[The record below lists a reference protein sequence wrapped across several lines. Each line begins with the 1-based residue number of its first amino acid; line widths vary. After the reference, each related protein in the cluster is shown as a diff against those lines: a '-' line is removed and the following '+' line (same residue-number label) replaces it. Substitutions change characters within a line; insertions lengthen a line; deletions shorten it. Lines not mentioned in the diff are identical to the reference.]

1 MVSFNMIEPDPVDPA
16 DASDPPRME
25 ASAAAPHPAAYA
37 DPSDEMALPPST
49 GAVIPRVLV
58 VDDDPRNLFALEEML
73 REPGIEIVQARS
85 GEDALREVLRGDFAV
100 ILLDVQ
106 MPKMDGYE
114 AAALIRSR
122 ERSSRTP
129 IIFLTAVNKDDV
141 HVFQGYTAGAVDY
154 VFKPFDPLI
163 LRSKLAVF
171 VELYRKTEQIRRR
184 AEAERFLFEE
194 NMRMRA
200 AQLATERELRRTSEQ
215 QAMILRSL
223 PVDLFTVKP
232 DDVSRPA
239 FIATQGGQS
248 ESWLGFPV
256 ERFYE
261 PWFWHGQVHED
272 DRARILDAFRTT
284 LSEGRAAAEFRFHAG
299 DGTSR
304 WLLCEAA
311 LRTDERGRPLE
322 IQGMTVDITDRK
334 MLEEQLQHA
343 RKLETVGRLTGGI
356 AHDFNNMLAIV
367 IGNLDLLQSNF
378 QNDPKAAKRARMAL
392 DGALRCADMTRRL
405 LAFSRKETL
414 NARIV
419 ELGELVRSMTDLLR
433 RTLGEMVEVEL
444 DIAEDTWLVHIDPAG
459 LETTIAN
466 LVVNA
471 RDAMPEGGRLAIS
484 VENRGFDA
492 AWFGSPAPERISG
505 EFVVIR
511 VADSGSGI
519 PAEVLA
525 RVFEPFFTTKEVGRG
540 TGLGLSTTYGYV
552 KQSNGHIQI
561 DSEPGRGTIVTLLL
575 PRAQGAAAA
584 LLDAADDQ
592 DLPSLEQLRGRGETV
607 LVVEDDREVRKVVAA
622 TLSEFGYQ
630 VLEADSGAAALGV
643 LENGVDVQAVFSDV
657 TMPGMS
663 GPQLAEVARDRR
675 PGLRVLLTTGYA
687 GDVELPRGAALLRK
701 PYRRAELATRIRAL
715 LDEPG
720 GA

>member
-1 MVSFNMIEPDPVDPA
+1 MPDPNGPA
-16 DASDPPRME
+16 GESDPPRDAMP
-25 ASAAAPHPAAYA
+25 AAAPHPPA
-37 DPSDEMALPPST
+37 DSASAEEITRAPPS
-49 GAVIPRVLV
+49 AAIVPRVLI
-58 VDDDPRNLFALEEML
+58 VDDDPRNLFALEEIL

-85 GEDALREVLRGDFAV
+85 GQDALREVLRQDFAV

-106 MPKMDGYE
+106 MPEMDGYE
-114 AAALIRSR
+114 AATLIRSR

-141 HVFQGYTAGAVDY
+141 HVFRGYTAGAVDY

-163 LRSKLAVF
+163 LRSKVSIF
-171 VELYRKTEQIRRR
+171 VQLFRKTEQIRRR

-215 QAMILRSL
+215 QAMILQSL
-223 PVDLFTVKP
+223 PVDLFTMAP
-232 DDVSRPA
+232 HDFARPL
-239 FIATQGGQS
+239 FITQSGGKR
-248 ESWLGFPV
+248 ESWLGFPTD
-256 ERFYE
+256 RFYE
-261 PWFWHGQVHED
+261 PWFWHQRTHED
-272 DRARILDAFRTT
+272 DRARVLDSFRTA
-284 LSEGRAAAEFRFHAG
+284 LAEGRGSAEFRFLTG
-299 DGTSR
+299 SGEWR
-304 WLLCEAA
+304 WLLCETA
-311 LRTDERGRPLE
+311 LRTDERGEPVE
-322 IQGMTVDITDRK
+322 IQGMTVDVTDRK
-334 MLEEQLQHA
+334 ELEEQLQHA

-378 QNDPKAAKRARMAL
+378 ESDPKAAKRARMAL

-414 NARIV
+414 NARVI
-419 ELGELVRSMTDLLR
+419 ELSGLVSSMTDLLR
-433 RTLGEMVEVEL
+433 RTLGETIEVTL
-444 DIAEDTWLVHIDPAG
+444 DVAEGVWPVNLDPTG

-466 LVVNA
+466 LAVNA
-471 RDAMPEGGRLAIS
+471 RDAMPDGGQLAIS
-484 VENRGFDA
+484 VENKNFDGV
-492 AWFGSPAPERISG
+492 WFGSPAPERIVG
-505 EFVVIR
+505 EYVAVR
-511 VADSGSGI
+511 VADTGTGI
-519 PAEVLA
+519 PPDVLA

-561 DSEPGRGTIVTLLL
+561 ESEKDVGTVVTLLL
-575 PRAQGAAAA
+575 PRAEGVAASLVATPA
-584 LLDAADDQ
+584 ERDAPPA
-592 DLPSLEQLRGRGETV
+592 ETLRGRGETV

-630 VLEADSGAAALGV
+630 VVEAESGVAALGV
-643 LENGVDVQAVFSDV
+643 LENRIDVQAVFSDV

-663 GPQLAEVARDRR
+663 GPQLAEAARGRR

-701 PYRRAELATRIRAL
+701 PYRRADLATRIRAL
-715 LDEPG
+715 LDEPE
-720 GA
+720 AA